1 MHYGIQNDGMHLA
14 NSAHLSN
21 NNATSVVENKHSRY
35 YRLAQR
41 STQACPVFC
50 GTNRTVNPINLC
62 YLPQVLAR
70 LILFCEQFAVQPQS
84 RRVSLSPSLVP
95 EQSKLLYNFT
105 AILNS
110 DIWEAS
116 ISSFKRHYTS
126 SLRAVPVFM
135 TEE

>member
-1 MHYGIQNDGMHLA
+1 MHLA
-14 NSAHLSN
+14 NSAHLSD
-21 NNATSVVENKHSRY
+21 NNATVENKHSRY

-62 YLPQVLAR
+62 HLPQVLAR

-135 TEE
+135 TEEQLLFPGI

>member
-1 MHYGIQNDGMHLA
+1 MHLA
-14 NSAHLSN
+14 NSAHLSD
-21 NNATSVVENKHSRY
+21 NNATVENKHSRY

-126 SLRAVPVFM
+126 SLRALPVFM
-135 TEE
+135 TEEQLLFPGI